1 LITCTPTAH
10 ERISLIAAIFSDD
23 NQAEMVKNLS
33 GNNAQGFIDVVDEVS
48 LRILPPPN
56 GG

>member
-1 LITCTPTAH
+1 LITRTPTTH

-33 GNNAQGFIDVVDEVS
+33 GNNAQDLIDVVDEVG
-48 LRILPPPN
+48 LRILPPSS
-56 GG
+56 GE